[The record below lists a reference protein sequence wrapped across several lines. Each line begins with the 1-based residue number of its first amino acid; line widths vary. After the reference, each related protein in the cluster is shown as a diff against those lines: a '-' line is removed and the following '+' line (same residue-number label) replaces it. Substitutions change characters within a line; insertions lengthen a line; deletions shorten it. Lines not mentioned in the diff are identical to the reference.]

1 MKLMRIAGWNCCM
14 AFRNKWEY
22 LDVYGPDIMVVPEA
36 EEPSRLPEELLR
48 RYAHSLWTGDIPFK
62 GLLVLGKDR
71 RGAL

>member
-1 MKLMRIAGWNCCM
+1 MRIAGWNCCM